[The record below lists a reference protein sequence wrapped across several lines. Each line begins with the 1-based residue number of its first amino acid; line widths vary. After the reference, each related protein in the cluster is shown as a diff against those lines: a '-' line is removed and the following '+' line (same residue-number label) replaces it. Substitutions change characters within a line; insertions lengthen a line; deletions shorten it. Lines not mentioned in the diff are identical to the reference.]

1 MTGSGSMSSSSTA
14 VPTWR
19 INGKT
24 NPQELPQASQP
35 PVEMEEDRSQH
46 EAQKAP
52 PEDQQA
58 AHYRQIEIEAD
69 AMDGSDH
76 LVAEPPYN
84 EDAKPSP
91 YGMASSHG
99 MEGMI
104 QN

>member
-19 INGKT
+19 INGKA

-35 PVEMEEDRSQH
+35 PAEMEEDRSQH
-46 EAQKAP
+46 EAP

-99 MEGMI
+99 RESMM

>member
-35 PVEMEEDRSQH
+35 PVEME
-46 EAQKAP
+46 
-52 PEDQQA
+52 EDQQA

>member
-52 PEDQQA
+52 PLLNLLITRMLNLLRMGWHQ
-58 AHYRQIEIEAD
+58 
-69 AMDGSDH
+69 
-76 LVAEPPYN
+76 V
-84 EDAKPSP
+84 
-91 YGMASSHG
+91 
-99 MEGMI
+99 MEGKA
-104 QN
+104 